1 MEVAVQQMER
11 EELEHIRRLFNT
23 VFYLVEAERPF
34 SDFPGLLQLQKHNGL
49 PLGCAYS
56 NEKQAKT
63 FLGFIAE
70 ELRSQLVKSLQE
82 GAFFS
87 VSFDSSTD
95 QGNIDEEMVQV
106 RVLENNRP
114 VYKFVAVKPLA
125 KADAAGTVAAV
136 VEALETDCE
145 LNDWQSKLVGLSAD
159 GAAINMGVRSGA
171 AKRLR
176 DQVPHLVAVHCCAHR
191 VELAIKTISTNVE
204 DALLQLYKL
213 YKWPHCWSGLQE
225 VGEMLLVSV
234 LKPAKVTGTRW
245 IGHRDRALKIL
256 LKGWK
261 GFVVHTNT
269 VAQGKTVSK
278 DRAHHLD
285 STLTNLKFVL
295 CPIV

>member
-1 MEVAVQQMER
+1 M
-11 EELEHIRRLFNT
+11 
-23 VFYLVEAERPF
+23 
-34 SDFPGLLQLQKHNGL
+34 
-49 PLGCAYS
+49 
-56 NEKQAKT
+56 
-63 FLGFIAE
+63 GFIAE
-70 ELRSQLVKSLQE
+70 ELRSQLVKSIQE
-82 GAFFS
+82 GGSFS

-106 RVLENNRP
+106 RVLENNHT

-125 KADAAGTVAAV
+125 KADVASTVAAV

-145 LNDWQSKLVGLSAD
+145 LSNWQSKLVGLSAD
-159 GAAINMGVRSGA
+159 GAAVNMGVRFGA
-171 AKRLR
+171 AKWLR

-191 VELAIKTISTNVE
+191 IELAIKTISTNVAFLKSLE

-213 YKWPHCWSGLQE
+213 YKWPLCWSGLQE
-225 VGEMLLVSV
+225 VGEMLVVSV

-269 VAQGKTVSK
+269 VCP
-278 DRAHHLD
+278 
-285 STLTNLKFVL
+285 L